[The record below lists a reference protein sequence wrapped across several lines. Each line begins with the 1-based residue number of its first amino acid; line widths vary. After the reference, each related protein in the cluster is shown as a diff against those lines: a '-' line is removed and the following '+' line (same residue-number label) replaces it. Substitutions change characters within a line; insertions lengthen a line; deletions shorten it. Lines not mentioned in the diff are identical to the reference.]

1 MTNNKVRAVSK
12 FHIQFSMRTLFFGIT
27 LVTAL
32 IALFAYFWRLA
43 IRERN
48 AVEILESA
56 HATVVFGDDFDSPT
70 SWTNNFRFGIL
81 RELVDD
87 PVYVRIDVMDAKPL
101 LRRVNWKALPSLTA
115 FHVQSDV
122 DDADLQMLKGMH
134 DLTRLVLID
143 TNIRG
148 DCLAWLP
155 HPERMLSLTVYSV
168 YDEPLKDDALW
179 AIGKMPSLEE
189 LALPKMN
196 VSDAG
201 FQQILRLGQL
211 RELSLVGTQLSPQA
225 FSKISEFSH
234 LKGLALY
241 DIALTDD
248 DLSTIAKLKHL
259 EVLGIRHSGLTNADL
274 LRLQSLKNIRLL
286 YLHGTDVN
294 KDVTKSLSVFPLLDS
309 IQFGDGT
316 GLNSHDLKRLAR
328 E

>member
-1 MTNNKVRAVSK
+1 MTRNEARAVSK
-12 FHIQFSMRTLFFGIT
+12 FRIQFSMRTLFLGTT
-27 LVTAL
+27 LVTVLVA
-32 IALFAYFWRLA
+32 IFTYFWRLA
-43 IRERN
+43 GRERN
-48 AVEILESA
+48 AVELLESA
-56 HATVVFGDDFDSPT
+56 HATVVFGGDIDSPD
-70 SWTNNFRFGIL
+70 SSSGKFRFGIP
-81 RELVDD
+81 REFVDD

-101 LRRVNWKALPSLTA
+101 LKRVDWKALPSLTT
-115 FHVQSDV
+115 FHVESEV
-122 DDADLQMLKGMH
+122 DDTDLHMLKGMN

-143 TNIRG
+143 THVRG

-155 HPERMLSLTVYSV
+155 HPERMLSLTVFTD
-168 YDEPLKDDALW
+168 YDKPLKDDALW
-179 AIGKMPSLEE
+179 AIGKMPALEE
-189 LALPKMN
+189 LFLPKMN

-201 FQQILRLGQL
+201 FQQILKLRKL
-211 RELSLVGTQLSPQA
+211 RELSLVGTQLSPQS

-234 LKGLALY
+234 LKRLALH

-259 EVLGIRHSGLTNADL
+259 EVLLIRDSGLSNADL

-294 KDVTKSLSVFPLLDS
+294 KDVAQSLSVFPLLES

-316 GLNSHDLKRLAR
+316 GLNSDELRRAAR